1 MLHDD
6 YETTVDWWVFVFPKP
21 DKVSL
26 VMFSSPTSFVV
37 WTPNL
42 YFSLWEDFVA
52 AIKTWS
58 FITNISHESHLIRAT
73 KHSSLSLLYLLASS
87 TLFGYFFEEISSVFT
102 VPTGLSEI
110 PLYTSLY
117 KKRTLSCERIRPWV
131 CLFIFKKL
139 LQIIWSTKVSRIHSF
154 RHCVQCLDDLPG
166 HLLAVTFVSES
177 ADFSPFQHQQQAL
190 KIRFWLPG
198 NDLAKSQR
206 YRRYRSSAPRLCWS
220 WRSLEVIRPLG

>member
-26 VMFSSPTSFVV
+26 MRFSSPTSFVV
-37 WTPNL
+37 WTTNL

-73 KHSSLSLLYLLASS
+73 KYSSLSPLYLLASS

-102 VPTGLSEI
+102 VATGCSEI
-110 PLYTSLY
+110 PLYASLY
-117 KKRTLSCERIRPWV
+117 TKRTLTCERIRPWV
-131 CLFIFKKL
+131 YLFIFFKIITNNMVHKNLSDPL
-139 LQIIWSTKVSRIHSF
+139 LPSLCAVPGRLAWTPPCSDFCLGVRRFFYVST
-154 RHCVQCLDDLPG
+154 P
-166 HLLAVTFVSES
+166 AT
-177 ADFSPFQHQQQAL
+177 
-190 KIRFWLPG
+190 
-198 NDLAKSQR
+198 
-206 YRRYRSSAPRLCWS
+206 SS
-220 WRSLEVIRPLG
+220 